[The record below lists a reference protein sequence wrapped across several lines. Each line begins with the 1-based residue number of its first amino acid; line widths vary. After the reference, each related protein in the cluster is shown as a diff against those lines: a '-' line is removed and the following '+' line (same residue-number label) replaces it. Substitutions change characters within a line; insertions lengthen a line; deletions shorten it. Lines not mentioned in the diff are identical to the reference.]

1 MLTYSVVIWGELMDK
16 RESSS
21 GAGEEDIYNSK
32 EKMLVLVSL
41 LDSYSELEAI
51 SISISKPLLFPS
63 HTIY

>member
-16 RESSS
+16 RES
-21 GAGEEDIYNSK
+21 GGGTGEEDIYNGKK
-32 EKMLVLVSL
+32 EMLVLVSL
-41 LDSYSELEAI
+41 LDSYSKLEVI

>member
-1 MLTYSVVIWGELMDK
+1 MDK